1 MCCLRGAADNS
12 SLSEPTKASFRP
24 LGMPLMIN
32 KSDFRFAVV
41 WFYHHSFDFR
51 PNSTPLSPINIIYYA
66 HKELSLTCVAR
77 DWTAHVPWKIN
88 LRAAYSW
95 FDSPSARKWKYPPPT
110 FCITKPIVI
119 NVEPLSLLR
128 YMSRIH
134 LTSTA
139 YHLLSDR
146 LLWWKETH
154 FSELSISRF
163 STYIR
168 KTRRIPRNGELAK
181 MGSFNQ
187 SKRSDNKWYAVEVRW
202 GIWRI
207 FSFLREVVNIPTQTL
222 IIPPWLFLRKMIIS
236 QLELG
241 APVNQEALTTLPM
254 PSFSAANRG
263 HTVGHYTRTS
273 RGLAD
278 VKPRRQIICSPRL

>member
-1 MCCLRGAADNS
+1 MCS
-12 SLSEPTKASFRP
+12 KAVPP
-24 LGMPLMIN
+24 LFKNGHIG
-32 KSDFRFAVV
+32 SYFA
-41 WFYHHSFDFR
+41 
-51 PNSTPLSPINIIYYA
+51 
-66 HKELSLTCVAR
+66 
-77 DWTAHVPWKIN
+77 
-88 LRAAYSW
+88 
-95 FDSPSARKWKYPPPT
+95 
-110 FCITKPIVI
+110 CITKPIVI
-119 NVEPLSLLR
+119 NVEQLSLLR
-128 YMSRIH
+128 YMSTIH

-168 KTRRIPRNGELAK
+168 KTRFL
-181 MGSFNQ
+181 
-187 SKRSDNKWYAVEVRW
+187 EVRR
-202 GIWRI
+202 GIWSI
-207 FSFLREVVNIPTQTL
+207 FSSLREVVNIPIQTL

-241 APVNQEALTTLPM
+241 VPVNQEALTTLPM

-273 RGLAD
+273 CGLVD
-278 VKPRRQIICSPRL
+278 VKPCRQIICSPRL

>member
-1 MCCLRGAADNS
+1 MCSYAVPPLFKNGHIG
-12 SLSEPTKASFRP
+12 SF
-24 LGMPLMIN
+24 
-32 KSDFRFAVV
+32 FA
-41 WFYHHSFDFR
+41 
-51 PNSTPLSPINIIYYA
+51 
-66 HKELSLTCVAR
+66 
-77 DWTAHVPWKIN
+77 
-88 LRAAYSW
+88 
-95 FDSPSARKWKYPPPT
+95 
-110 FCITKPIVI
+110 CITKPIVI

-168 KTRRIPRNGELAK
+168 KTRFL
-181 MGSFNQ
+181 
-187 SKRSDNKWYAVEVRW
+187 EVRW

-207 FSFLREVVNIPTQTL
+207 FSSLREVVNIPIQTL

-241 APVNQEALTTLPM
+241 VPVNQEALTTLSM
-254 PSFSAANRG
+254 PNFSAANRG

-273 RGLAD
+273 RGLVD
-278 VKPRRQIICSPRL
+278 VKPCRQIICSPRLQREIYGEPFLPKISIACDNT